1 MFLVLVHTQANTD
14 VEQRVE
20 VLYDRAAKW
29 TWLKQH
35 LVAMEAG
42 TSKQIHPL
50 DEHHSTAQHGWFPV
64 LGGGGVG
71 VQQLLFCIAHCIALL
86 AGNVLVFVNKKADA
100 EDLHASMTTAGFN
113 GEHTPLSV
121 CVCVCVYACV
131 CVCAC
136 VSLFLPLLP
145 SPFSCSSS
153 SEPSFALCK
162 LASLGNFEM

>member
-50 DEHHSTAQHGWFPV
+50 DEHHSTAQHAWFPV
-64 LGGGGVG
+64 LGGGGG
-71 VQQLLFCIAHCIALL
+71 ESGFNNCCLALRIALR
-86 AGNVLVFVNKKADA
+86 
-100 EDLHASMTTAGFN
+100 
-113 GEHTPLSV
+113 
-121 CVCVCVYACV
+121 C
-131 CVCAC
+131 
-136 VSLFLPLLP
+136 
-145 SPFSCSSS
+145 
-153 SEPSFALCK
+153 
-162 LASLGNFEM
+162 